1 MSDPTGK
8 FCDRNQPKDIWF
20 LAGTFGGTAQRACRV
35 PAGRPMLAP
44 LVNLASTRAGCK
56 KFMAAAKG
64 KATLDGKPVTPE
76 RMEDAVVH
84 VTSVA
89 DNPATG
95 MGGTTTFYACGIWA
109 RFQPLPPGHH
119 TLSIR
124 GSSGAFHTAV
134 DYTLTVETAQQA

>member
-1 MSDPTGK
+1 
-8 FCDRNQPKDIWF
+8 
-20 LAGTFGGTAQRACRV
+20 
-35 PAGRPMLAP
+35 MLAP

-95 MGGTTTFYACGIWA
+95 MGV
-109 RFQPLPPGHH
+109 RPRS
-119 TLSIR
+119 TLVASGR
-124 GSSGAFHTAV
+124 ASSHYRPAITH
-134 DYTLTVETAQQA
+134 

>member
-1 MSDPTGK
+1 
-8 FCDRNQPKDIWF
+8 
-20 LAGTFGGTAQRACRV
+20 
-35 PAGRPMLAP
+35 MLAP

-76 RMEDAVVH
+76 RMEDAIVH
-84 VTSVA
+84 VAGVA
-89 DNPATG
+89 DNPVTG

-109 RFQPLPPGHH
+109 RIQPLRSGRH

-124 GSSGAFHTAV
+124 GSSGDFHTGV